1 MALNK
6 NNKKNKS
13 NAKTKKFVEFL
24 DNYQSQDYSALT
36 TIIQDHF
43 DKNDFVDPSFSGANR
58 SIIKPLVDISQNYT
72 LSKDYYNI
80 FNNSIWNMPIWSD
93 LSNHHFLN
101 TDDLN
106 QISQYNNLYYS
117 WQQQHSANILASPLP
132 QTEITIK
139 PTKQLQIDASI
150 NTLNDII
157 SIIDQNEYCTDTEYN
172 IDLKSL
178 HNIKSELKSLQNM
191 IGMESLKQSVLNQL
205 IYFIQELHVGN
216 NISDFK
222 HTVIY
227 GPPGTGKTEIAK
239 IIGKMY
245 SKLGVL
251 KNNVFKK
258 VTRSELIAGYLGQ
271 TAIKT
276 KKVIDECTG
285 GVLFID
291 EAYSLANADTPD
303 SFSKECLDTLC
314 ESLSDRKNDLMVIIA
329 GYETELN
336 ETFFKVNKG
345 LKSRFIWN
353 FTMEPYNANELMNI
367 FKKLAVEQ
375 EWEFD
380 KNYIMNERW
389 FEDKKDYFKFFGR
402 DMELL
407 LTFVKI
413 SHGRRIYGKDK
424 ELRKKITLDDMNKG
438 YEVFL
443 KNKNTKKEPYY
454 MNSIYV

>member
-191 IGMESLKQSVLNQL
+191 IGMESLKKSVLNQL
-205 IYFIQELHVGN
+205 IYFI
-216 NISDFK
+216 K
-222 HTVIY
+222 
-227 GPPGTGKTEIAK
+227 
-239 IIGKMY
+239 
-245 SKLGVL
+245 
-251 KNNVFKK
+251 
-258 VTRSELIAGYLGQ
+258 
-271 TAIKT
+271 
-276 KKVIDECTG
+276 
-285 GVLFID
+285 
-291 EAYSLANADTPD
+291 
-303 SFSKECLDTLC
+303 
-314 ESLSDRKNDLMVIIA
+314 
-329 GYETELN
+329 
-336 ETFFKVNKG
+336 
-345 LKSRFIWN
+345 
-353 FTMEPYNANELMNI
+353 
-367 FKKLAVEQ
+367 
-375 EWEFD
+375 
-380 KNYIMNERW
+380 
-389 FEDKKDYFKFFGR
+389 
-402 DMELL
+402 
-407 LTFVKI
+407 
-413 SHGRRIYGKDK
+413 
-424 ELRKKITLDDMNKG
+424 
-438 YEVFL
+438 
-443 KNKNTKKEPYY
+443 
-454 MNSIYV
+454 